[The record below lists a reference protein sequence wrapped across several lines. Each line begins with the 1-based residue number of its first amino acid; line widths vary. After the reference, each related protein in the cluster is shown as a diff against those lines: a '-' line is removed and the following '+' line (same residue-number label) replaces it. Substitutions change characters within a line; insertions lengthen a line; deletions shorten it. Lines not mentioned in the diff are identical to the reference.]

1 MKFNNKVILFVLF
14 VLSANFVYAEG
25 IASRQEAVNY
35 YNEGVKAQKKGD
47 FEKALKE
54 YQMSLILST
63 EYSKFILHNK
73 GVMFM
78 QQGNLNQAARNF
90 QEVLSLDPNYM
101 PAKLNLG
108 LIYDMQA
115 DKCKALEYW
124 ADLFNLE
131 KFKPK
136 DFVLEGEKKAAQ

>member
-1 MKFNNKVILFVLF
+1 MRIGKIFLLSLFSVLF
-14 VLSANFVYAEG
+14 VNFVYAEG

-35 YNEGVKAQKKGD
+35 YNEGVRAQKKGD
-47 FEKALKE
+47 FDKAFKE

-78 QQGNLNQAARNF
+78 QQGNLAQAVQNF
-90 QEVLSLDPNYM
+90 QEVLKLDPNYM
-101 PAKLNLG
+101 PAKINLG
-108 LIYDMQA
+108 LIYDTQP

-131 KFKPK
+131 NLKPK